1 MSDVPNILNISNM
14 IVRKYHGYEL
24 QEKHTSHQLNGNNYG
39 YLESR
44 GTSIL
49 NELVECLLSGLACL
63 VLSNVTSGQTHLVHL
78 VLAFF

>member
-1 MSDVPNILNISNM
+1 MLNIFNISNM
-14 IVRKYHGYEL
+14 FARKCHGFEL
-24 QEKHTSHQLNGNNYG
+24 QQKHMSHKINGNTLG

-63 VLSNVTSGQTHLVHL
+63 VLSNVE
-78 VLAFF
+78 